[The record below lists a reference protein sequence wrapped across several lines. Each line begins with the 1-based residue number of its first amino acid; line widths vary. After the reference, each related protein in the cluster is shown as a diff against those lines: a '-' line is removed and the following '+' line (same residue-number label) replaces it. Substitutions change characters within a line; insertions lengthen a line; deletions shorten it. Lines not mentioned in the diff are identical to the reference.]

1 MLGPPG
7 AVQVPPSHQCPHPY
21 RVDLSLPG
29 TAPAHPS
36 MNTANSLRV
45 AVTLGL
51 HVRKIKFLQASQSD
65 KFPSANAT
73 VTFCYAAR
81 VRNLNK

>member
-1 MLGPPG
+1 
-7 AVQVPPSHQCPHPY
+7 
-21 RVDLSLPG
+21 
-29 TAPAHPS
+29 
-36 MNTANSLRV
+36 MNTANSLCV

-51 HVRKIKFLQASQSD
+51 HVRKIKLLQASQSD